1 MNNFLN
7 DLSNLPNQP
16 EENAFNSI
24 WNQYERVILESLL
37 SAFLLDFLITDQHG
51 GDVDTINNVRQV
63 GSDPQMT
70 YKNAAN
76 QAKYDARGEY
86 SHKEVEGTGT
96 NFQRIKHDARSAY
109 GENPR
114 ENTVKDAYTNR
125 ELHFLGKS
133 KGHPTEKN
141 ANLDHVVAAKTVH
154 EDRGRVLSG
163 LSTRDVADIKE
174 NLAWTNEKLNKSLGD
189 TDKETY
195 VNEHPE
201 LSEDIKKNLIEKE
214 KAAKEAQN
222 RLMFQAYYLDPSN
235 PQCRQFYKDATLAAG
250 KLGIK
255 MGIRQALGFVFV
267 EVYIVT
273 KQEVQNL
280 APGCDYSDIT
290 KAVAVGLKKGFESAL
305 SKYKEIIAKFGE
317 GLVAGGLASL
327 CTTLCNIF
335 FATGKFFIKNIR
347 EILSCIIRSTR
358 VLLLNP
364 EDLELGDRLKLSS
377 VVLATGASVLAG
389 SYVGVKL
396 AETPI
401 AEIPIV
407 GDMVIRFCST
417 LVSGLLSCTFLI
429 FMDRSEFMNKIVDAL
444 NTIPSEVT
452 DMKEISA
459 YLEMYA
465 AELYQIDI
473 AKFRKDSEQY
483 EDGAVRIINAR
494 DEQELSIVLN
504 DVYKTLELPWKGDF
518 DDFMG
523 NKDNHLVFE

>member
-1 MNNFLN
+1 MDTFLN
-7 DLSNLPNQP
+7 ELSTLPTQP
-16 EENAFNSI
+16 EENVFNSI
-24 WNQYERVILESLL
+24 WKQYERVILESIL
-37 SAFLLDFLITDQHG
+37 SAFLLDFMITDQHG
-51 GDVDTINNVRQV
+51 GDVDTINNVRKV
-63 GSDPQMT
+63 GSDPHMT

-76 QAKYDARGEY
+76 QNAYDDRGEY
-86 SHKEVEGTGT
+86 SHKLVEGPGT
-96 NFQRIKHDARSAY
+96 NFQQIKHEARRAY
-109 GENPR
+109 GENPK

-133 KGHPTEKN
+133 KGRPTEKN
-141 ANLDHVVAAKTVH
+141 ANLDHVVAAKTIH
-154 EDRGRVLSG
+154 DDRGRVLSG
-163 LSTRDVADIKE
+163 LSTRDIADVKE
-174 NLAWTNEKLNKSLGD
+174 NLAWTNENLNKSLSD

-195 VNEHPE
+195 VKDHPE
-201 LSEDIKKNLIEKE
+201 LSEDVKKNLIEKE

-235 PQCRQFYKDATLAAG
+235 PQCRQFYKDTTIAAG

-255 MGIRQALGFVFV
+255 MGVRQALGFVFV
-267 EVYIVT
+267 EVYLVT

-290 KAVAVGLKKGFESAL
+290 KAVTIGLKKGFESAL
-305 SKYKEIIAKFGE
+305 SKYKEILAKFEE

-335 FATGKFFIKNIR
+335 FTTGKFFIKNIR

-364 EDLELGDRLKLSS
+364 EDLELGDRLKMSS
-377 VVLATGASVLAG
+377 VIMATGASVLAG
-389 SYVGVKL
+389 SYVGAKL

-401 AEIPIV
+401 AEVPII
-407 GDMVIRFCST
+407 GDVVIRFCST
-417 LVSGLLSCTFLI
+417 LVSGLLSCTFLV
-429 FMDRSEFMNKIVDAL
+429 FMDRSEFMNKMVDAL

-473 AKFRKDSEQY
+473 EKFRKDSEQY
-483 EDGAVRIINAR
+483 EEGATRIINAR
-494 DEQELSIVLN
+494 NEQELSVVLN
-504 DVYKTLELPWKGDF
+504 DVYETLELPWKGDF
-518 DDFMG
+518 DEFMG

>member
-1 MNNFLN
+1 MDSFLKELN
-7 DLSNLPNQP
+7 SLQVQP
-16 EENAFNSI
+16 EENVFASI
-24 WNQYERVILESLL
+24 WKQYERVILESIL
-37 SAFLLDFLITDQHG
+37 SAFLLDFMIADLHG

-63 GSDPQMT
+63 GTDPLMN
-70 YKNAAN
+70 YKNSAN
-76 QAKYDARGEY
+76 IVAYNDRGEY
-86 SHKEVEGTGT
+86 AHKDVEGPGT
-96 NFQRIKHDARSAY
+96 NYQTIKHNARAAY
-109 GENPR
+109 GESNS
-114 ENTVKDAYTNR
+114 NTVNDAYTNR

-133 KGHPTEKN
+133 KGRPTEKN

-154 EDRGRVLSG
+154 DDRGRVLSG
-163 LSTRDVADIKE
+163 LSTKDIADVKE
-174 NLAWTNEKLNKSLGD
+174 NLAWTNEHLNKSLSD
-189 TDKETY
+189 TDKAAY

-201 LSEDIKKNLIEKE
+201 LSEDTKQRLLEADKR
-214 KAAKEAQN
+214 AREAQDKM
-222 RLMFQAYYLDPSN
+222 MFQAYYLDPSN
-235 PQCRQFYKDATLAAG
+235 PQCRQFYKDATVAAG

-267 EVYIVT
+267 EVYLVT
-273 KQEVQNL
+273 KQEVQSL
-280 APGCDYSDIT
+280 APGCDYSDIS
-290 KAVAVGLKKGFESAL
+290 KAVTVGLKKGFESAL
-305 SKYKEIIAKFGE
+305 SNYKEILAKFEE

-335 FATGKFFIKNIR
+335 FTTGKFFIKNIR
-347 EILSCIIRSTR
+347 EILSCIVRSTR

-364 EDLELGDRLKLSS
+364 EDLELGDRLKMSS
-377 VVLATGASVLAG
+377 VIMATGASVLAG

-401 AEIPIV
+401 AEIPII
-407 GDMVIRFCST
+407 GDLIIRFCST

-429 FMDRSEFMNKIVDAL
+429 FMDRSEFMNKMVDAL

-459 YLEMYA
+459 YLEKYT

-473 AKFRKDSEQY
+473 EKFRRDSEQY
-483 EDGAVRIINAR
+483 EEGAMRIINAR
-494 DEQELSIVLN
+494 DEQELRIVLK
-504 DVYKTLELPWKGDF
+504 DVYGSLELPWKGDF